1 MGKIKNLLRNKWVGF
16 TLAALLYTL
25 WFVVWTGNLWLLL
38 GLPVIFDL
46 YITKFFYR
54 YVWSHNVKMCQRSK
68 TYRTVYEWVNAI
80 IFATVVATLVHLF
93 VFQMY
98 VIPTSSMERTLLI
111 GDYLYVSKVAYGP
124 QMPNTPLSFPFV
136 HHTMPFSQTKKSF
149 SEAIKWPYHRLKGL
163 KPIRRNDV
171 VVFNFPAG
179 DTVLLENQNVTYY
192 DTLRS
197 FEESFGKEEG
207 RKRLNEKY
215 TVISRPVDKRENYIK
230 RCVGLPGDLLEVRN
244 GKVWV
249 NGEPQEAI
257 PGLQYNYVVQTSA
270 PFTQYAIDNLGI
282 REYSGYGSGYYMNL
296 TDELAEKVRGLS
308 NVISVNRYIYTPNDE
323 VFPQWGTPRWSQ
335 DNYGPIWIPK
345 KGDTVQLTAENL
357 PLFRRI
363 IEAYEG
369 HTLEERDGRIVIDGK
384 EATEYTF
391 AMNYYWM
398 IGRLAFLGLRARG
411 PHRGQGVVR
420 MAVARCGKEFPRE
433 HPLGT
438 ALQKGSVD
446 VAGDS
451 YRTVAAPAEAAC
463 RERSSK
469 FLSWI
474 YPVRT
479 EEEIRER
486 LDALR
491 KRYYD
496 ATHHCYAWR
505 LGPRGEA
512 FRANDD
518 GEPSGTAGKPILGQL
533 LSNDITDCLVVV
545 VRYFGGTKL
554 GVPGLIAAYRESAAE
569 AIAAAEIVELT
580 VDRTVRVDFP
590 YVAMNAIMR
599 VVKEQQPRI
608 EEQTFDNLCTM
619 RLAIRESRAAE
630 LIEKLRKAG
639 GSVRD
644 EAE

>member
-80 IFATVVATLVHLF
+80 IFAPVVATLVHLF
-93 VFQMY
+93 IFQMY

-230 RCVGLPGDLLEVRN
+230 RCVGLPGDSLEVRN

-249 NGEPQEAI
+249 NGEPQGAI
-257 PGLQYNYVVQTSA
+257 PGLQDNNVVQSYA

-323 VFPQWGTPRWSQ
+323 VFPQWGAPRWSQ

-398 IGRLAFLGLRARG
+398 MGDNRHNSADSRFWGFVPEDHI
-411 PHRGQGVVR
+411 V
-420 MAVARCGKEFPRE
+420 GKASFVWLSLDAEKSFP
-433 HPLGT
+433 
-438 ALQKGSVD
+438 AN
-446 VAGDS
+446 
-451 YRTVAAPAEAAC
+451 
-463 RERSSK
+463 
-469 FLSWI
+469 
-474 YPVRT
+474 
-479 EEEIRER
+479 IRWER
-486 LDALR
+486 LFR
-491 KRYYD
+491 K
-496 ATHHCYAWR
+496 
-505 LGPRGEA
+505 
-512 FRANDD
+512 
-518 GEPSGTAGKPILGQL
+518 
-533 LSNDITDCLVVV
+533 
-545 VRYFGGTKL
+545 VR
-554 GVPGLIAAYRESAAE
+554 
-569 AIAAAEIVELT
+569 
-580 VDRTVRVDFP
+580 
-590 YVAMNAIMR
+590 
-599 VVKEQQPRI
+599 
-608 EEQTFDNLCTM
+608 
-619 RLAIRESRAAE
+619 
-630 LIEKLRKAG
+630 
-639 GSVRD
+639 
-644 EAE
+644 